1 MNNFE
6 QDVFESGLIKRIPE
20 LLERVYEK
28 AESRP
33 LFENDNLLN
42 NILRSELPEIP
53 LSVAEIEKEILGL
66 LMTYEC
72 NVLSPKYFGYITPRP
87 LPISIIGDWLA
98 LLGNQCPGARRA
110 GPLAAKVE
118 DIVVNWIAQFAG
130 IRYKKKN
137 VPPGIITS
145 GGSMSNLT
153 GLHLG
158 REQAQKRGQSLV
170 NLRYYV

>member
-42 NILRSELPEIP
+42 NILRSELPETP

-110 GPLAAKVE
+110 GPLAAGNRRHRLGQNYHLHQSHDSDHRGHLRRLLHDYDRPQGGAVLP
-118 DIVVNWIAQFAG
+118 AQQVLTVPRLQRDGAG
-130 IRYKKKN
+130 
-137 VPPGIITS
+137 P
-145 GGSMSNLT
+145 
-153 GLHLG
+153 
-158 REQAQKRGQSLV
+158 A
-170 NLRYYV
+170 